1 MAQTKKD
8 KELIQ
13 KERAK
18 EYDIKVAG
26 EAKEENLESKIDELK
41 KLEQAEKKRVQDL
54 LEKEKLAESKLL
66 ATKQTGQKDL
76 ESALQNAKTQK

>member
-76 ESALQNAKTQK
+76 ESAL